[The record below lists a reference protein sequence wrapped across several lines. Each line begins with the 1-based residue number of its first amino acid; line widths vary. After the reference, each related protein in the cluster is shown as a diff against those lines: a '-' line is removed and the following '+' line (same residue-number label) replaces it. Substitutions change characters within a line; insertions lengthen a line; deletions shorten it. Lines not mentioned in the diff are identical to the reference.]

1 MFKALEPN
9 LRDRRCLIMAKCA
22 ICEKENRF
30 GHQLSYS
37 RSHVSRRANRMWKTN
52 VKSVRVKTAGGT
64 QKMYV
69 CTACL
74 RSGKVERA

>member
-1 MFKALEPN
+1 
-9 LRDRRCLIMAKCA
+9 MAKCA

-52 VKSVRVKTAGGT
+52 VKSVRV
-64 QKMYV
+64 
-69 CTACL
+69 
-74 RSGKVERA
+74 

>member
-1 MFKALEPN
+1 
-9 LRDRRCLIMAKCA
+9 MAKCA

-52 VKSVRVKTAGGT
+52 VKSVRVKTEGGT

-69 CTACL
+69 CTSCL
-74 RSGKVERA
+74 RAGKLSVHNPDVI